1 VWQAE
6 GHMPFGN
13 FGACCTVTCLAMCV
27 GPAAYLL
34 TASVINFAIS
44 VGAFSVN
51 STNVVFV
58 SLAPGIVEIIASV
71 ASSCA
76 ICRITSRNRTS
87 IRNKLNLKV
96 RGF

>member
-1 VWQAE
+1 
-6 GHMPFGN
+6 MPFGN
-13 FGACCTVTCLAMCV
+13 FGACCTVTGLGCV

-34 TASVINFAIS
+34 TASVIIFAIS

-51 STNVVFV
+51 STNVAFV
-58 SLAPGIVEIIASV
+58 SLAPDIVSEIASM
-71 ASSCA
+71 AASCA
-76 ICRITSRNRTS
+76 ICRVTSRNRTS

>member
-1 VWQAE
+1 
-6 GHMPFGN
+6 MPFGN

-27 GPAAYLL
+27 GPAASLL

-44 VGAFSVN
+44 VGAFSLN
-51 STNVVFV
+51 STNIVCV
-58 SLAPGIVEIIASV
+58 SLAPDIVDIIASV
-71 ASSCA
+71 AATYA
-76 ICRITSRNRTS
+76 ICRVTSRTRTS